1 MKRNSSTNYKT
12 TFQQTQELLRKGEK
26 DSRRNKLK
34 ELYRMESEKNEYE
47 LYIRKITSKQYE
59 TGKNNFKDE
68 IENTLQFKER
78 ASSGLVNKHN
88 QNYQNTS
95 TSLKNTAKLIMKNN
109 INTSENTGQRLSNPQ
124 NKDLNNIYDKYSS
137 QIDNLKYV
145 DFISRKRIQ
154 DELLKNINFQMEK
167 LKYGLNTKSYEE
179 KIAEE
184 YYSSYKNQN

>member
-1 MKRNSSTNYKT
+1 MKRTSSTYYKT
-12 TFQQTQELLRKGEK
+12 TFKQTQELLRKGEK

-47 LYIRKITSKQYE
+47 LYIRKITSNQYE

-68 IENTLQFKER
+68 LENTLQFKER
-78 ASSGLVNKHN
+78 ASSGLMNKNN

-95 TSLKNTAKLIMKNN
+95 TSLKNTANLIMKNN
-109 INTSENTGQRLSNPQ
+109 INNSENTGQRLSNQ
-124 NKDLNNIYDKYSS
+124 NKELNNIYDKYSL
-137 QIDNLKYV
+137 QIGNLKYV

-167 LKYGLNTKSYEE
+167 LKYGLNSKSYEE